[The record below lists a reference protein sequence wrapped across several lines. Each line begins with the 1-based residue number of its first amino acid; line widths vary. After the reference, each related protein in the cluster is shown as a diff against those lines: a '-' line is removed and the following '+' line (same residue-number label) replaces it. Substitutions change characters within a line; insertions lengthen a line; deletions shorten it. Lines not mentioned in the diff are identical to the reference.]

1 MTDLIF
7 TSFSFFFVFLLLGL
21 SSFLQ
26 KKGLLDDE
34 GSRKLVHI
42 GVAHWWFFLIFID
55 GLLYASIAPI
65 AFIFLNY
72 LSYKQNIFKSIER
85 SGKGNL
91 GTVYFPISLLILVLM
106 TYLVEPSK
114 SLNYIG
120 ALGILILGYGDGFA
134 AIIGKK
140 FGKTKLIFGK
150 SLEGSIT
157 FYVAS
162 LLVVIVVLFIYQP
175 MLSNTLLIVLLLPL
189 FATLIELITPAGL
202 DNLTIPLGVAAI
214 AYVFHFLG

>member
-1 MTDLIF
+1 MNDLIF
-7 TSFSFFFVFLLLGL
+7 TSFSFVFVFLLLGL

-26 KKGLLDDE
+26 SKGILDDE

-42 GVAHWWFFLIFID
+42 GVAHWWFFLIPIE
-55 GLLYASIAPI
+55 GLLYASIAPV

-85 SGKGNL
+85 NGKGNL
-91 GTVYFPISLLILVLM
+91 GTVYFPISLLLLVLF
-106 TYLVEPSK
+106 TYVVEPSK

-134 AIIGKK
+134 AIIGKA

-150 SLEGSIT
+150 SLEGSLT
-157 FYVAS
+157 FFVAS
-162 LLVVIVVLFIYQP
+162 FFVVLAVLFIYQP
-175 MLSNTLLIVLLLPL
+175 SITNPLLLIFLLPL
-189 FATLIELITPAGL
+189 FATLIELITPSGL
-202 DNLTIPLGVAAI
+202 DNLSIPLGVTAI
-214 AYVFHFLG
+214 AYVLHLLG